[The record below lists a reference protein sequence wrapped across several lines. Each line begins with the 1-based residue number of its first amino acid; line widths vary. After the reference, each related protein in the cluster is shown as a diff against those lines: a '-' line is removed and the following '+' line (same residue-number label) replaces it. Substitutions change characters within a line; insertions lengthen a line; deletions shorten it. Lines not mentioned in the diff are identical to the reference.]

1 MCVRASMRACMS
13 VCLCECLCVLTV
25 YCVFPVVCAA
35 EVPMVLYLFA
45 LVSLVLLWA
54 GLHMGYRYLWM
65 LILYVIFNLLL
76 VRYHHRVSY

>member
-1 MCVRASMRACMS
+1 MCVS
-13 VCLCECLCVLTV
+13 
-25 YCVFPVVCAA
+25 

-45 LVSLVLLWA
+45 LVSLVWLWA

>member
-1 MCVRASMRACMS
+1 
-13 VCLCECLCVLTV
+13 
-25 YCVFPVVCAA
+25 
-35 EVPMVLYLFA
+35 MVLYLFA

-76 VRYHHRVSY
+76 VRYHHCVCLIDSLFLSKLKENLS

>member
-1 MCVRASMRACMS
+1 MCVS
-13 VCLCECLCVLTV
+13 
-25 YCVFPVVCAA
+25 